1 MTNSCV
7 HTKTKLKTI
16 TNSRQNVQDDHKN
29 VRNFGILNQ
38 NFGVIVFSAEL

>member
-1 MTNSCV
+1 MCSHEN
-7 HTKTKLKTI
+7 KI
-16 TNSRQNVQDDHKN
+16 EDNNQSRQNVQDDHKN